1 MRPQTQFQARTIHS
15 FWELAQQSKPHLQLG
30 INTQDIQYYR
40 NSESA
45 EVSEAEVAFKT
56 NKPTNR
62 SFSWKSYGICI
73 SEKKFLGVFSGVING
88 IFSLN
93 IKL

>member
-1 MRPQTQFQARTIHS
+1 MRPQMQFQAQTIHS

-30 INTQDIQYYR
+30 INTQVIQYYR

-56 NKPTNR
+56 NKPTDR
-62 SFSWKSYGICI
+62 SFSWKSYGICM
-73 SEKKFLGVFSGVING
+73 SEKNSLVFFLG
-88 IFSLN
+88 
-93 IKL
+93 